1 MILDRLEQADL
12 YISLHRHFSESFAF
26 LGQNG
31 LAELP
36 VGRHE
41 IAGEDIYAQ
50 VIKGS
55 AGPVEEAKLEAHRK
69 YIDIQ
74 FVVSGIDQMGWKS
87 RNLCLN
93 SERDYDPETD
103 AELFSDTPSA
113 RVDVQPGCFAVFFP
127 EDAHAPGCGKGE
139 FHKVV
144 VKVSV

>member
-12 YISLHRHFSESFAF
+12 YTPLHRHFSDAFAF
-26 LGQNG
+26 LRQDG
-31 LAELP
+31 LAELSA
-36 VGRHE
+36 GKHE
-41 IAGEDIYAQ
+41 IAGDDVYAV

-55 AGPVEEAKLEAHRK
+55 GGVAEEAKLEAHRK

-74 FVVSGIDQMGWKS
+74 FLVSGTDQMGWKS
-87 RNLCLN
+87 RNLCVN
-93 SERDYDPETD
+93 SHSDYDPEID
-103 AELFSDTPSA
+103 AELFTDTSSA
-113 RVDVQPGCFAVFFP
+113 WVNVEPGCFAVFFP